1 MKVVVVGGTGLIGS
15 AVARALEWDGQE
27 VVRVGC
33 RNGDVT
39 VDLGLPG
46 SVEALYNH
54 VGEVDAVVCAAGVAV
69 FGSIDDLSDEDYA
82 ASIRNKL
89 MGQVNLVRRGLG
101 RVTEGG
107 SFTLTSGTLSAE
119 PDNATV
125 AVAMTGAAVEGFV
138 RAAALDLE
146 GRYRLN
152 AVSPAWVAESRQAAR
167 VDPEPGIRADEL
179 ARYYVRCV
187 TGQDNGRVFIAE
199 KPLDE

>member
-152 AVSPAWVAESRQAAR
+152 AVSPAWVAESRRAAG